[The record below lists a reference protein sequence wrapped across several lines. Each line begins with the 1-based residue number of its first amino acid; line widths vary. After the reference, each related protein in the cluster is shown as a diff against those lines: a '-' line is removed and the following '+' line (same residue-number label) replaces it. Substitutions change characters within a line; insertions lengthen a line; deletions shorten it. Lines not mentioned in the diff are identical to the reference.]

1 MKTMKAT
8 YQTPQCEVMHFS
20 SLLMQDLM
28 PIVIGQ
34 SGGGGFNDPNEMD

>member
-1 MKTMKAT
+1 MKAT

-20 SLLMQDLM
+20 SLLMQDSM

-34 SGGGGFNDPNEMD
+34 SGGGGFTDPNEMD